1 ANVLGTKTIADKSV
15 KYGVQKF
22 VMISTDKAVNP
33 TNVMGASKR
42 IAEIYVQA
50 LNNSLSENNFIF
62 SNGLSYINELEAKP
76 ITKFITTRFGNVLGS
91 NGSVIPRF
99 KQQIEKGGPVT
110 VTHPEITRYFMTI
123 PEACRLV
130 LEAGCMGKGGE
141 IFVFDMGKSVK
152 IVELAKKMIRLAGLE
167 PNVDVKIEYSG
178 LRPGEKLYEE
188 LLNDNE
194 NTMPTHHQKIMIGK
208 VRQYV
213 FEDVVNQITA
223 LIHSAKNNND
233 RQVVVNMKK
242 LVPEFKSK
250 NSVFEELDHI
260 S

>member
-1 ANVLGTKTIADKSV
+1 
-15 KYGVQKF
+15 
-22 VMISTDKAVNP
+22 
-33 TNVMGASKR
+33 
-42 IAEIYVQA
+42 
-50 LNNSLSENNFIF
+50 
-62 SNGLSYINELEAKP
+62 
-76 ITKFITTRFGNVLGS
+76 
-91 NGSVIPRF
+91 
-99 KQQIEKGGPVT
+99 
-110 VTHPEITRYFMTI
+110 MTI

-141 IFVFDMGKSVK
+141 IFIFDMGKSVK

-208 VRQYV
+208 VREYV
-213 FEDVVNQITA
+213 FNDIVDQITT
-223 LIHSAKNNND
+223 LIQSAKSNND
-233 RQVVVNMKK
+233 RQVVINMKK

-250 NSVFEELDHI
+250 NSVFEELDQL